1 VPKKPNDRPREKALR
16 AGAADPRLYVV
27 VDGEKFPRPGL
38 ETVFVDARPGQADA
52 ALVTAGCACK
62 PVAIPV
68 CACLKVC
75 QCVPVCSCVGHTRS
89 TGTTTYGCRCA
100 PVH

>member
-1 VPKKPNDRPREKALR
+1 MPKKPNDRPKEKAR
-16 AGAADPRLYVV
+16 GGGADPRLYVV

-38 ETVFVDARPGQADA
+38 ETVFVDAKPGQKGE